1 MTEPHPA
8 GDGIAH
14 KPDPAIFAN
23 VPLFTGLSPGEL
35 KVLEHHATLRTYSR
49 NTVVINEG
57 DEATILYVIL
67 SGQVKVFLSNEE
79 GKEIIVNMQGPGEHF
94 GELALIDSAPRSA
107 SVMTVKKTRLA
118 AISKAD
124 FSKILADHPDIALSL
139 IRDLTGRVR
148 ILSENVKNLAL
159 LDVYGRVA
167 KTLLS
172 LALERDGKLVIE
184 ERLTQQDIADRVGA
198 SREMVA
204 RIMKDLITGHYVT
217 IEDKRIQINE
227 KLPERY

>member
-1 MTEPHPA
+1 MADKPHA
-8 GDGIAH
+8 
-14 KPDPAIFAN
+14 AIFEN
-23 VPLFTGLSPGEL
+23 VPLFSGLAAEEL
-35 KVLEHHATLRTYSR
+35 KVLEGHATIRTYPR
-49 NTVVINEG
+49 NTLVITEG
-57 DEATILYVIL
+57 DEASTLYVIL

-79 GKEIIVNMQGPGEHF
+79 GKEIVVNMQGAGEHF

-107 SVMTVKKTRLA
+107 SVITTQKTRLA
-118 AISKAD
+118 AISKPD
-124 FSKILADHPDIALSL
+124 FRKILADHPDIALSL

-148 ILSENVKNLAL
+148 VLSTNVKNLAL

-172 LALERDGKLVIE
+172 LAREHDGKLIVE
-184 ERLTQQDIADRVGA
+184 ERLTQQDIANRVGA

-204 RIMKDLITGHYVT
+204 RIMKDLVIGNY
-217 IEDKRIQINE
+217 ISINRRRIQINE

>member
-1 MTEPHPA
+1 M
-8 GDGIAH
+8 AH
-14 KPDPAIFAN
+14 KPAPAIFAN
-23 VPLFTGLSPGEL
+23 VPLFSGLGPGEL

-57 DEATILYVIL
+57 DEASSLYVIL

-184 ERLTQQDIADRVGA
+184 ERLTQQDIANRVGA